1 MAGRNDEINSNI
13 GEGSVF
19 EGKFY
24 VNGSLSIAGKF
35 EGELHTEDHLIIAEP
50 GKVKTHITARK
61 VTVAGTLIGNIDAS
75 EEVVLMATG
84 RVMGNITT
92 PVFSL
97 QKGGISKGEVVITGG
112 QAKDVDKVVRESWA
126 SSPGFEHFAPK
137 KGESKERGEKKEK
150 EK

>member
-1 MAGRNDEINSNI
+1 MASRNDEINSVI

-24 VNGSLSIAGKF
+24 VNGSLQISGKF

-50 GKVKTHITARK
+50 GKVKTNITSRK
-61 VTVAGTLIGNIDAS
+61 VTVAGTLIGNIDAT

-97 QKGGISKGEVVITGG
+97 QKGGISKGEVIITGG
-112 QAKDVDKVVRESWA
+112 QSKDVDKMIRESWA
-126 SSPGFEHFAPK
+126 ASPGYEHYSPK
-137 KGESKERGEKKEK
+137 KGEGKEKGKDKKEG
-150 EK
+150 